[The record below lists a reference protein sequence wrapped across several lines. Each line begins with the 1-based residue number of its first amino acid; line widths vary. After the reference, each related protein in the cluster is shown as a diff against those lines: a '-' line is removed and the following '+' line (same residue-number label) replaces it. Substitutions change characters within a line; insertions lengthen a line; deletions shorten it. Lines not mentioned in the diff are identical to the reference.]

1 MNASPLS
8 QLRIVVL
15 AAGYSRRLGTPKA
28 LARMHGA
35 SLLRRTALMLTKLVR
50 SQLIVIV
57 PPRAARLRVEL
68 RRIPAVL
75 CANSRRSE
83 GLASSVRLGLFR
95 AKFSAGVLIVP
106 VDLAALERRD
116 LRRLIARWQAARRR
130 VAARRIGTLDGIHG
144 DARGDARGRMRGDT
158 RGGTPVILPKGLF
171 AAAAGSK
178 GEIGLR
184 DMIARLAPEQRILID
199 LPSAAFDV
207 DTAEDLTRARR
218 NWSATAVRGRP

>member
-83 GLASSVRLGLFR
+83 GLASSVRLGLSR

-144 DARGDARGRMRGDT
+144 DARGDA